1 MKVFWD
7 IIELASTLFENY
19 VILSAIILI
28 FGHRYDGIKGKV
40 YEAAALIATTA
51 YVTLMNHYFAF
62 EGMLSLTI
70 MVVYFACA
78 MVVAKGNFFA
88 KLLMTV
94 ILFSLIIV
102 INITVTYGMSVVLG
116 MPKTVIFS
124 SSDGTRLMALFL
136 TKIIYFAVTRIVVH
150 MCKKDSF
157 ELAKRESLLLIFMF
171 ILLFIVCTI
180 LIRIQM
186 KYSET
191 GSMVLVAIFCAM
203 LLYVFTYYMLCK
215 ISKEHSDK
223 LRISLLELQL
233 SEQKNLMEEA
243 GQVNKDIRKTEH
255 DLKHHLLSVLG
266 MIKMG
271 KTEHAEH
278 YLQDLLHQYEA
289 SVFRYVQL
297 ENCAIASI
305 LNFKIGRCHLQ
316 NIDMKIEIETDF
328 AGIAETDVC
337 VILANTLDNAIEASE
352 QISSPQILVRV
363 SNEKGYL
370 RLNVKNKIERSV
382 LAYNSKLLTTKDD
395 KEKHGLGGYSVSQ
408 IVERYDGM
416 KDYYEDEDYFVVD
429 IWLKRAN
436 A

>member
-1 MKVFWD
+1 
-7 IIELASTLFENY
+7 
-19 VILSAIILI
+19 
-28 FGHRYDGIKGKV
+28 
-40 YEAAALIATTA
+40 
-51 YVTLMNHYFAF
+51 
-62 EGMLSLTI
+62 
-70 MVVYFACA
+70 
-78 MVVAKGNFFA
+78 
-88 KLLMTV
+88 
-94 ILFSLIIV
+94 
-102 INITVTYGMSVVLG
+102 
-116 MPKTVIFS
+116 
-124 SSDGTRLMALFL
+124 
-136 TKIIYFAVTRIVVH
+136 
-150 MCKKDSF
+150 
-157 ELAKRESLLLIFMF
+157 
-171 ILLFIVCTI
+171 
-180 LIRIQM
+180 
-186 KYSET
+186 
-191 GSMVLVAIFCAM
+191 
-203 LLYVFTYYMLCK
+203 
-215 ISKEHSDK
+215 
-223 LRISLLELQL
+223 
-233 SEQKNLMEEA
+233 MEEA

-382 LAYNSKLLTTKDD
+382 W
-395 KEKHGLGGYSVSQ
+395 HI
-408 IVERYDGM
+408 IVNY
-416 KDYYEDEDYFVVD
+416 
-429 IWLKRAN
+429 
-436 A
+436 

>member
-1 MKVFWD
+1 M
-7 IIELASTLFENY
+7 
-19 VILSAIILI
+19 
-28 FGHRYDGIKGKV
+28 

-289 SVFRYVQL
+289 SVF
-297 ENCAIASI
+297 
-305 LNFKIGRCHLQ
+305 
-316 NIDMKIEIETDF
+316 
-328 AGIAETDVC
+328 
-337 VILANTLDNAIEASE
+337 
-352 QISSPQILVRV
+352 
-363 SNEKGYL
+363 
-370 RLNVKNKIERSV
+370 
-382 LAYNSKLLTTKDD
+382 
-395 KEKHGLGGYSVSQ
+395 
-408 IVERYDGM
+408 
-416 KDYYEDEDYFVVD
+416 
-429 IWLKRAN
+429 
-436 A
+436 

>member
-1 MKVFWD
+1 MKLLLLICYNGICNID
-7 IIELASTLFENY
+7 EPLFCVRGNAFVDNY
-19 VILSAIILI
+19 GCFILRAQWLWQ
-28 FGHRYDGIKGKV
+28 R
-40 YEAAALIATTA
+40 ET
-51 YVTLMNHYFAF
+51 
-62 EGMLSLTI
+62 
-70 MVVYFACA
+70 
-78 MVVAKGNFFA
+78 FFA

-223 LRISLLELQL
+223 LRISL
-233 SEQKNLMEEA
+233 
-243 GQVNKDIRKTEH
+243 
-255 DLKHHLLSVLG
+255 
-266 MIKMG
+266 
-271 KTEHAEH
+271 
-278 YLQDLLHQYEA
+278 
-289 SVFRYVQL
+289 F
-297 ENCAIASI
+297 
-305 LNFKIGRCHLQ
+305 
-316 NIDMKIEIETDF
+316 
-328 AGIAETDVC
+328 GIA
-337 VILANTLDNAIEASE
+337 AFQNKK
-352 QISSPQILVRV
+352 ISW
-363 SNEKGYL
+363 K
-370 RLNVKNKIERSV
+370 
-382 LAYNSKLLTTKDD
+382 
-395 KEKHGLGGYSVSQ
+395 
-408 IVERYDGM
+408 
-416 KDYYEDEDYFVVD
+416 
-429 IWLKRAN
+429 KRGR
-436 A
+436 